1 MISRSKLF
9 FISIL
14 FSALFTNLIIA
25 QEEEQTDQQSELTDE
40 EKQFKKLDFYNYR
53 GTNVIDLGVGGS
65 TLFGDYED
73 SNFGFYYRAGYK
85 RSISP
90 SFYIGVTAN
99 GYNLAFT
106 ETEESPEIDLS
117 LLSVDF
123 NLEYLFIPTE
133 YFSPFVYGGLGM
145 NMNTDS
151 ENDTSTMKAQVGF
164 GFEVLMVDKVAFK
177 VFYEY
182 NYSFDDEMEM
192 LIGDAS
198 NDKFMRLGIGVNF
211 YFGGEQQKQKVQKNV
226 KTIMNS
232 NPIIPNN

>member
-1 MISRSKLF
+1 MIFKSKLF
-9 FISIL
+9 YKSLL
-14 FSALFTNLIIA
+14 FSVLFTNLIIA
-25 QEEEQTDQQSELTDE
+25 QEELLTEVKSELSDE
-40 EKQFKKLDFYNYR
+40 EKQFRKLNFYNYR
-53 GTNVIDLGVGGS
+53 GTNVFDLGLGVS
-65 TLFGDYED
+65 TIFGDYKD

-90 SFYIGVTAN
+90 SLYIGVTAN

-106 ETEESPEIDLS
+106 ETEESSEMDLS

-133 YFSPFVYGGLGM
+133 YFSPFIYGGLGL

-151 ENDTSTMKAQVGF
+151 ENDTNTMKAQVGF
-164 GFEVLMVDKVAFK
+164 GFEVLIVDKVAFK

-182 NYSFDDEMEM
+182 NYSFDDEMEI

-198 NDKFMRLGIGVNF
+198 NDKFMRIGIGVNF

>member
-9 FISIL
+9 YKSLL
-14 FSALFTNLIIA
+14 FSVLFTNLIIA
-25 QEEEQTDQQSELTDE
+25 QEELLTEVKSELSDE
-40 EKQFKKLDFYNYR
+40 EKQFRKLNFYNYR
-53 GTNVIDLGVGGS
+53 GTNVFDLGLGVS
-65 TLFGDYED
+65 TIFGDYKD

-90 SFYIGVTAN
+90 SLYIGVTAN

-106 ETEESPEIDLS
+106 ETEESSEMDLS

-133 YFSPFVYGGLGM
+133 YFSPFIYGGLGM

-151 ENDTSTMKAQVGF
+151 DNDTNTMKAQVGF
-164 GFEVLMVDKVAFK
+164 GFEVLIVDKVAFK

-182 NYSFDDEMEM
+182 NYSFDDEM
-192 LIGDAS
+192 GS
-198 NDKFMRLGIGVNF
+198 
-211 YFGGEQQKQKVQKNV
+211 
-226 KTIMNS
+226 
-232 NPIIPNN
+232 